1 MGLRDPLKGVAEM
14 IEHGQA
20 VRRGLEHAIDPLDE
34 LGRTDRAQVVQAM
47 ADGGGR
53 HAQFLRRPGDGA
65 VTHHR
70 LEGAQRRH
78 GRCLGQAN
86 LPFTF
91 CKNSETEMSFCK
103 AASLAQ
109 IGGGTNFRGGK
120 AREMDAAHKAV
131 DLDQEA
137 NRHALYAARLDHTRA
152 GMRAHDIPAMLIV
165 DPNQIAYSTGATNM
179 TLWSARTPARYLL
192 ILLDGPVI
200 LFDFKGAQHLA
211 VGLPTVDEIRPAEGL
226 DYVSSGG
233 DMAGAASRF
242 AREIAAILRDSDSEI
257 DRMRRV
263 EAGVERL
270 ESKTEPGMT
279 ETEAWAEF
287 HYSLMAKEGQYVS
300 TRLFQSGPNTYPYF
314 QEAGRRSL
322 QKGDLLCLDTDAI
335 GYESYAVDF
344 SRTFLC
350 GDRKPTPEQKT
361 LYGRA
366 REQLEWNAGLL
377 APGRAYRELAEKA
390 WDVPDEHR
398 ASRYYCFGHGLGMA
412 GEFPNI
418 PHKDEG
424 GDDYPLDGH
433 LEPGMVIC
441 IESYVG
447 WERSAEGVK
456 LEDQFLILETGVE
469 RMSNYPFDER
479 LGGGPN

>member
-1 MGLRDPLKGVAEM
+1 
-14 IEHGQA
+14 
-20 VRRGLEHAIDPLDE
+20 
-34 LGRTDRAQVVQAM
+34 
-47 ADGGGR
+47 
-53 HAQFLRRPGDGA
+53 
-65 VTHHR
+65 
-70 LEGAQRRH
+70 
-78 GRCLGQAN
+78 
-86 LPFTF
+86 
-91 CKNSETEMSFCK
+91 MSFCK

-109 IGGGTNFRGGK
+109 IGSGTNFREGK
-120 AREMDAAHKAV
+120 AREMDTGHKAV

-257 DRMRRV
+257 DRIAVDRFPFMAVDALRAEGLSVTDAHGPLALARMIKLPVELPYIREAMRRV

-398 ASRYYCFGHGLGMA
+398 SSRYYCFGHGLGMA